1 MIRKRRK
8 TGVSV
13 GHDAFLDIVANL
25 VGILIILVVVLGA
38 QSQSVVLD
46 SNQDDVETAEFEP
59 VPELDPD
66 LAPAGEEDL
75 QRLIVASSKA
85 ASAQLDSMRLE
96 RSIKE
101 MDVEI
106 ARTSERRT
114 VLLALLQE
122 ARSAWKAEQEELD
135 EDARGVAARE
145 EEIAKLE
152 QQALELA
159 GERSTLEGASPQ
171 VIAISHLPTPMA
183 KTVFGEEVYLRLKN
197 NRLSVVPLER
207 LTEEIKRDFQRT
219 SGGGARA
226 GVSDAAVG
234 PVQGYVARYVMN
246 RKNELVSDGSAVARM
261 TRAQVLMA
269 SFEPLQEPHGDPIN
283 QVLADDDWLDI
294 ALAGFEPGIT
304 TVTIAV
310 YPDSY
315 AAFRRLKERVYAKGF
330 ATAGRPII
338 EGRPIIVNFAGG
350 GTRSLA
356 Q

>member
-1 MIRKRRK
+1 MIRRRRRD
-8 TGVSV
+8 GVSV

-38 QSQSVVLD
+38 QSQGVLNQTDGEEASVALE
-46 SNQDDVETAEFEP
+46 DDV
-59 VPELDPD
+59 VDPD
-66 LAPAGEEDL
+66 LMPAGESSLREL
-75 QRLIVASSKA
+75 AVAAAKA
-85 ASAQLDSMRLE
+85 ASAQQDSIRLE

-101 MDVEI
+101 LDLEI

-122 ARSAWKAEQEELD
+122 ARSAWESEQDKLD
-135 EDARGVAARE
+135 SDKVAAAE
-145 EEIAKLE
+145 KAAEVDKLE
-152 QQALELA
+152 QELLQLA
-159 GERSTLEGASPQ
+159 GQRSRLENATPQ
-171 VIAISHLPTPMA
+171 VIAISHLPTPIA

-197 NRLSVVPLER
+197 NRLSIVPLER

-219 SGGGARA
+219 SGGSRS

-234 PVQGYVARYVMN
+234 PVQGFVARYVMN
-246 RKNELVSDGSAVARM
+246 RRNELVSDGSAVARM

-269 SFEPLQEPHGDPIN
+269 SFEPLEEPFGDPIED
-283 QVLADDDWLDI
+283 VLANDDWLDV
-294 ALAGFEPGIT
+294 ALAGYQPGIT

-315 AAFRRLKERVYAKGF
+315 ASFRKLKERIYSKGY
-330 ATAGRPII
+330 ATAGRPIVD
-338 EGRPIIVNFAGG
+338 GRPIIVNFAGG